1 MDYFNESRTYLII
14 AFLILLFSIL
24 LFSHW
29 KNKCSR
35 ELFSNP
41 YMIYYLDGY
50 IDPNDSKRLTINE
63 TPLKTGVVH
72 KNSCNSLCLS
82 QKECL
87 EGNTECKSTY
97 KPNKNCYCQFK
108 RVNNVESF
116 TGIGKNIVE
125 FPKADPW
132 TYAVSDTTNTQIKNV
147 NTPLNELKLV
157 EPYEKLSVSFWLY
170 LETNP
175 PQYIPIVEI
184 VDENKNN
191 ILSLYIYINP
201 GNEKIILV
209 RYKTGNNYDVY
220 NTSKESVFH
229 LVVTY
234 YGPSESNTVSGYHIY
249 RNGELITKEQQ
260 SIQLETLSTPE
271 LKSGLTLNR
280 IGGDNVRIKNLNLH
294 RAALNITDIQLLYKP
309 ICEFESMKYGTFY
322 PDLVN
327 AFGYNT
333 NAFKQHYITY
343 GIHEGRTPCGK
354 FNPTCKFDAKTY
366 AELNPDLPEDIKN
379 DVNKL
384 TQHYKYKGINEG
396 RKVCYTD
403 KK

>member
-1 MDYFNESRTYLII
+1 MDYFNESRSYLII
-14 AFLILLFSIL
+14 TFLIILFSIL
-24 LFSHW
+24 LFFYW
-29 KNKCSR
+29 KNKYSR
-35 ELFSNP
+35 ELFTNP
-41 YMIYYLDGY
+41 YMFYYLDGSS
-50 IDPNDSKRLTINE
+50 DPNDSKRLTIKE
-63 TPLKTGVVH
+63 TPLQTGVVH
-72 KNSCNSLCLS
+72 QNSCKSLCLS

-108 RVNNVESF
+108 RVNNVIEKF
-116 TGIGKNIVE
+116 TGFDKATVE
-125 FPKADPW
+125 FKKAEPW
-132 TYAVSDTTNTQIKNV
+132 SYAISDISNTQIKNV
-147 NTPLNELKLV
+147 NTPLTELKLV
-157 EPYEKLSVSFWLY
+157 EPYEEVSVSFWLY
-170 LETNP
+170 LETDP
-175 PQYIPIVEI
+175 GKYIPIVEI

-191 ILSLYIYINP
+191 ILSIYIYINQE
-201 GNEKIILV
+201 NEKIILV
-209 RYKTGNNYDVY
+209 SHKTSNHNDVY
-220 NTSKESVFH
+220 KTSKEQVFH
-229 LVVTY
+229 LVVTF
-234 YGPSESNTVSGYHIY
+234 YGPSESNKVSGYHIY
-249 RNGELITKEQQ
+249 RNGELITKEQP
-260 SIQLETLSTPE
+260 SIKLKHFSTPN
-271 LKSGLTLNR
+271 SGLTLNR
-280 IGGDNVRIKNLNLH
+280 IGVDNVFIKNLYLYK
-294 RAALNITDIQLLYKP
+294 AALNITDVQLLYKP

-384 TQHYKYKGINEG
+384 TQHYKDKGINQG
-396 RKVCYTD
+396 RQVCYSD